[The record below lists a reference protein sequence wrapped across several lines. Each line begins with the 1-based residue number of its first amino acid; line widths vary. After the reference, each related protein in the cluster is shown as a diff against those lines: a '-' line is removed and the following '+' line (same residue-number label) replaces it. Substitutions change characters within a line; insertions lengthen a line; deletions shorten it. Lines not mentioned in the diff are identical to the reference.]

1 MLIIQHLSERS
12 TQVSKENIAG
22 VGTSFLRTLGA
33 KSSYIFVRT
42 PRDGVLS
49 PFFFGLVWVSG
60 Y

>member
-1 MLIIQHLSERS
+1 MLIIQDLSERS

-49 PFFFGLVWVSG
+49 PFFFFSV
-60 Y
+60 